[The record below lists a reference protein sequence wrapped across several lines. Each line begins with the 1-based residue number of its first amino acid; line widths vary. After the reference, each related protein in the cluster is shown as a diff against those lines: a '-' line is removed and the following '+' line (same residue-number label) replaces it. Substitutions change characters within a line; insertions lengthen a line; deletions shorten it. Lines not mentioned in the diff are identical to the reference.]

1 MDGCRVGWTGGYR
14 QVCVEGG
21 RWADL
26 LLKSCAC
33 LFFRTCS
40 RERTQTGT
48 EHFTISDLTRGPLD
62 KVDKLFKGKNKL
74 HQIRLCL
81 AFHEKTNLCLT
92 LL

>member
-1 MDGCRVGWTGGYR
+1 MDGRIHEVYW
-14 QVCVEGG
+14 EGG
-21 RWADL
+21 RWVDL

-33 LFFRTCS
+33 LSFRTCS

-48 EHFTISDLTRGPLD
+48 KHFAISDLTRGPLD
-62 KVDKLFKGKNKL
+62 KVDKLFKGKSKL

-81 AFHEKTNLCLT
+81 AFHDKNILCLT